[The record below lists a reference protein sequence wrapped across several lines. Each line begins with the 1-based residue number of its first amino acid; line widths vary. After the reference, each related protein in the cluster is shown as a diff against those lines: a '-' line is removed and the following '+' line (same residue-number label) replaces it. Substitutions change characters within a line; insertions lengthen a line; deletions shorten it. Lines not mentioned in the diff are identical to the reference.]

1 MSLPAKHVFVC
12 SQTRPPHHPR
22 GSCSAKG
29 CNEVLQTFWKEF
41 QRRGMPDGIAI
52 TYSGCLGPCDQGP
65 NVVVYPEAVLYSG
78 VTVAD
83 VPVIFE
89 EHLLGGTP
97 VERLAV
103 NRPPA

>member
-1 MSLPAKHVFVC
+1 
-12 SQTRPPHHPR
+12 
-22 GSCSAKG
+22 
-29 CNEVLQTFWKEF
+29 
-41 QRRGMPDGIAI
+41 MPDGIAI

-97 VERLAV
+97 VERLC
-103 NRPPA
+103 R

>member
-1 MSLPAKHVFVC
+1 
-12 SQTRPPHHPR
+12 
-22 GSCSAKG
+22 
-29 CNEVLQTFWKEF
+29 
-41 QRRGMPDGIAI
+41 MPDGIAI